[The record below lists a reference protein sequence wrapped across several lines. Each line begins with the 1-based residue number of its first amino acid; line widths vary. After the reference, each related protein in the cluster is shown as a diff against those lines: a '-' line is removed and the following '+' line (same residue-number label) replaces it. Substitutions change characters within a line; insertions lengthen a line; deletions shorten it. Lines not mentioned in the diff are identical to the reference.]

1 MTKAV
6 AKREAIN
13 GKPYAGNPHVRFDEE
28 NAVAATPQRVFLL
41 HASVRVLAAALCA
54 VSAGASIADT
64 PSDTSRR
71 TRIFIRSQLKYG
83 LERDDYLHDWY
94 ERPLHQDTTYATRAP
109 NGGRF
114 LNDLSW
120 RKQVEIGRLTKID
133 GFGVFLSMR
142 GRHEII
148 PQSVKPGAEATIMVE
163 MSGRDVA
170 KGIGHCVELAG
181 RALAMPNSFRIGGR
195 VVLTR
200 YTSVPKADP
209 KSLDFFPKLKKAL
222 DARYGANR
230 FALIPYAN
238 FICDRDS
245 SLSTPAAIE
254 RTRENIRGILRRT
267 DGLYYT
273 LTGAS
278 YDTDPAE
285 SRRYNPVFHDTV
297 VAPIVKSVMAEP
309 EFKGKLLGMGIRQA
323 HENPY
328 RWATFGT
335 DSIGTRTLRDS
346 MSSVALMRPDFILC
360 PEWDEQNEN
369 THFRPIT
376 SNGHVTQRIMRYWA
390 DTFAGREP
398 EVFPGDDT
406 SIPNLVVSY
415 RKSLQAG
422 DRAEVEVV
430 NIPDGTART
439 AAYSVSFR
447 WRTPD
452 GRIVR
457 EYPAQTL
464 DATRIGAVWFN
475 CPAADLLSAHVLLPE
490 LTVSDGS
497 SAPRTFGRGMWPLN
511 VEANRNLDIKWVK
524 NALRETDPDVES
536 FISAGPL
543 QPDGT
548 CEVRGRVKGRTK
560 FRTIEVLDCFDTVY
574 MHDVTGRLSP
584 TSTFVRVAVQGT
596 GGSPG
601 PLKGT
606 ITLGA
611 SRRVLDFGEFSTG
624 KPYETIFRLSP
635 DEAKGAVVKVRLD
648 GLLERDVSLD
658 SLVPGF
664 TQAFC
669 GEHGASLVVERSLVT
684 PSIPPPC
691 GIDSADFTFRIRPM
705 GRLSVLRLRTV
716 DENFRIHVSPAP
728 VDMYVP
734 SGETRTFHFCEQRP
748 MVPVCAEKW
757 PVREVTV
764 DVARCVE
771 PSWDFSSG
779 GTVFRPAG
787 FPDMPCVFGGGVSLV
802 TGYGRGE
809 SRYGSAL
816 CRAKT
821 VPPSPGCAATM
832 PMQTVPRFAGFE
844 LTLTVKPTDVSRRA
858 TLFSSSMR
866 GFVLAQ
872 TPDGLAAWFSRR
884 HKANRGKATV
894 KGPRLKAGVWNTVK
908 VLFDQHEAWIEVNGV
923 AGERVPVSGWQF
935 GPMIGGLG
943 ISVDEKRDDWF
954 PGTFGMFFVRLR

>member
-1 MTKAV
+1 MTMMGT
-6 AKREAIN
+6 RIM
-13 GKPYAGNPHVRFDEE
+13 
-28 NAVAATPQRVFLL
+28 
-41 HASVRVLAAALCA
+41 AAALCA
-54 VSAGASIADT
+54 AAAGAALADT
-64 PSDTSRR
+64 PETTRR

-83 LERDDYLHDWY
+83 LERDDYLHSWY

-120 RKQVEIGRLTKID
+120 RKQVEIGRLMKID
-133 GFGVFLSMR
+133 GFGVFLSMT
-142 GRHEII
+142 GRDEII
-148 PQSVKPGAEATIMVE
+148 AQSVKPGAEATIMVE
-163 MSGRDVA
+163 MSRRDEA
-170 KGIGHCVELAG
+170 KGIEHCVELAG

-195 VVLTR
+195 VILTR
-200 YTSVPKADP
+200 YVSVPSEDP

-222 DARYGANR
+222 DARYGADR
-230 FALIPYAN
+230 FALMPYAG
-238 FICDRDS
+238 FIRHRDRP
-245 SLSTPAAIE
+245 LSTPAAVE

-273 LTGAS
+273 LTAAS
-278 YDTDPAE
+278 CNTNPAE

-323 HENPY
+323 HENSY
-328 RWATFGT
+328 RWSTFGT

-390 DTFAGREP
+390 DTFAGRAP

-415 RKSLQAG
+415 RKSIQAG

-430 NIPDGTART
+430 NIPDGTARA

-452 GRIVR
+452 GRTVR

-464 DATRIGAVWFN
+464 DAKRIGAVWFN
-475 CPAADLLSAHVLLPE
+475 CSAADLLSAHVLLPE

-497 SAPRTFGRGMWPLN
+497 NAPRTFGRGMWPLN
-511 VEANRNLDIKWVK
+511 VEANRNLDVKWVK
-524 NALRETDPDVES
+524 NALRETDPDVETTLT
-536 FISAGPL
+536 AGPL

-548 CEVRGRVKGRTK
+548 CEVRGHVKGRTR

-596 GGSPG
+596 CGSPG
-601 PLKGT
+601 PLKGS

-611 SRRVLDFGEFSTG
+611 ARRVLDFGAFSIG

-635 DEAKGAVVKVRLD
+635 DEAKGAVVKVRFDGFLD
-648 GLLERDVSLD
+648 RDVPLD

-664 TQAFC
+664 AQAFC

-691 GIDSADFTFRIRPM
+691 GIDSADFTFRVRPM
-705 GRLSVLRLRTV
+705 SRLSVLRLRTV

-734 SGETRTFHFCEQRP
+734 SGETRTFHVCEQRP
-748 MVPVCAEKW
+748 MTPVVDHKW
-757 PVREVTV
+757 PVREVSV

-779 GTVFRPAG
+779 GTVFRPVG

-821 VPPSPGCAATM
+821 EPPSPGCAATM
-832 PMQTVPRFAGFE
+832 PMQTVPMFAGFE
-844 LTLTVKPTDVSRRA
+844 LTLTVKPADVTRPA
-858 TLFSSSMR
+858 TLFSSSKR
-866 GFVLAQ
+866 GFALSQ
-872 TPDGLAAWFSRR
+872 TKEGLVAWFSTCG
-884 HKANRGKATV
+884 GKNSGEAV
-894 KGPRLKAGVWNTVK
+894 NGPPLKAGVWNTVK
-908 VLFDQHEAWIEVNGV
+908 VVFDQHEAWIEVDGV
-923 AGERVPVSGWQF
+923 SGRRIPVSGWQF

-943 ISVDEKRDDWF
+943 IGVDTRRDGWF
-954 PGTFGMFFVRLR
+954 PGTFGMFAVRLR